1 MHAFKNHSNPN
12 KFLTGPTHSFINL
25 NCWKSSSGY
34 HRSTYFS
41 CLFKIPHKIAQLMPT
56 GSCKRVYMNIVLT
69 SGVLLKQDVYLTGII
84 IQFLTKKF
92 YDNFKR
98 NFVMLINIPVTLP

>member
-1 MHAFKNHSNPN
+1 
-12 KFLTGPTHSFINL
+12 
-25 NCWKSSSGY
+25 
-34 HRSTYFS
+34 
-41 CLFKIPHKIAQLMPT
+41 MPT